1 MSSAQDTRDPVRRK
15 IEALGIKLS
24 LPTVRRALGI
34 LEGEHLSH
42 RSGGTGDTM
51 DIRAYE
57 SGDEARFIDWKSS
70 ARAGRPMI
78 AQRERLATSRVWMLL
93 DVGREM
99 SGSCVGGERAI
110 DVAANALAMF
120 GALCLRRSDDISLV
134 LADAASITRMQ
145 FSGGFTEFEHRLDHS
160 LENQLRHP
168 RHIDALLDYANTI
181 TDRNALVVLATD
193 ESALGERQLH
203 AISRLAQSHPIV
215 VVDVAT
221 VNPFSKP
228 SGFRHV
234 VDAKTARRI
243 PAFLA
248 QPETAKVIDTHRGF
262 TTAALR
268 QELDHAGSTLL
279 HCASSE
285 LMFGEFIRIISS
297 SLTRAGH
304 MQLATPKT
312 PKLGGTGSGGTGSGG
327 TGSGGTDE

>member
-1 MSSAQDTRDPVRRK
+1 MSSAQASSDPVRRK

-24 LPTVRRALGI
+24 LPTVRKALGV

-99 SGSCVGGERAI
+99 SGSCMGGERAI

-120 GALCLRRSDDISLV
+120 ASLCLRRSDDISLV

-145 FSGGFTEFEHRLDHS
+145 FSGGFTEFEHRLDNA
-160 LENQLRHP
+160 LQGQMNNA

-181 TDRNALVVLATD
+181 QDRNALVVLATD
-193 ESALGERQLH
+193 ETALGDKQLH
-203 AISRLAQSHPIV
+203 AIRKLAQSHPVV

-221 VNPFSKP
+221 INPFSRP
-228 SGFRHV
+228 SGYRHV
-234 VDAKTARRI
+234 VNARDGRRM

-248 QPETAKVIDTHRGF
+248 QPDMSKAVENHREF
-262 TTAALR
+262 ATTALR
-268 QELDHAGSTLL
+268 LELDHAGSTLL

-285 LMFGEFIRIISS
+285 LMFTEFIRIVSS
-297 SLTRAGH
+297 TLTRSSRN
-304 MQLATPKT
+304 LLRSPKT
-312 PKLGGTGSGGTGSGG
+312 LNIGGAQ
-327 TGSGGTDE
+327 

>member
-1 MSSAQDTRDPVRRK
+1 MSSAQDSRDPVRRK

-24 LPTVRRALGI
+24 LPTVRKALGV

-78 AQRERLATSRVWMLL
+78 AQRERLTTSRVWMLL

-120 GALCLRRSDDISLV
+120 AALCLRRSDDISLV
-134 LADAASITRMQ
+134 LADAVSITRMQ
-145 FSGGFTEFEHRLDHS
+145 FSGGFTEFEHRLDNS
-160 LENQLRHP
+160 LNSQMKHP

-181 TDRNALVVLATD
+181 KDRNALVVLATD
-193 ESALGERQLH
+193 ETALGDQQLH
-203 AISRLAQSHPIV
+203 AIKRLAQSHPIV
-215 VVDVAT
+215 VVDIAT
-221 VNPFSKP
+221 INPFSRP
-228 SGFRHV
+228 SGYRHV
-234 VDAKTARRI
+234 INARDGRRV
-243 PAFLA
+243 PAFLS
-248 QPETAKVIDTHRGF
+248 QPDVVTAVQTHRGF
-262 TTAALR
+262 ATAALR

-297 SLTRAGH
+297 SLTHSGRNH
-304 MQLATPKT
+304 LLTPKMLN
-312 PKLGGTGSGGTGSGG
+312 LGGKN
-327 TGSGGTDE
+327 E